1 MKTFSKI
8 VLFAVIT
15 GSLSAYADLKAF
27 TKAEYDTAL
36 KAGRTVVVDF
46 HADWCPTCRKQEPLI
61 NEIVKSKGYENIV
74 ALKANYDDETDLK
87 RSLNVS
93 KQSTVVVF
101 KNGKEVGRNTGATN
115 KEELKKLIDLGL

>member
-1 MKTFSKI
+1 MKTFSKL
-8 VLFAVIT
+8 VLFAIIT

-27 TKAEYDTAL
+27 TKAEYDAAL

-74 ALKANYDDETDLK
+74 ALKANYDDESDLK

-93 KQSTVVVF
+93 RQSTVVVF
-101 KNGKEVGRNTGATN
+101 KNGKEVGRSTGVTN
-115 KEELKKLIDLGL
+115 KEDLKKLIDLGL

>member
-1 MKTFSKI
+1 MKTFSKF
-8 VLFAVIT
+8 VLLAIISTSLNTFA
-15 GSLSAYADLKAF
+15 DMKPF

-36 KAGRTVVVDF
+36 NAGRTVVVDF

-61 NEIVKSKGYENIV
+61 NEIVKSKGYENIL
-74 ALKANYDDETDLK
+74 ALKANYDSETDLK

-101 KNGKEVGRNTGATN
+101 KNGKEVGRSTGVTN
-115 KEELKKLIDLGL
+115 KDDLKKLIDMGL